1 MVRALIIPA
10 AEHEPIT
17 ECEVNR
23 LEDYQA
29 AVGGWVEPVDI
40 PALSVTVYVNEE
52 GLLRQLPFNPRATFL
67 WWYFVPEARQT
78 AMLVGQALVTGLPDR
93 SGDSTDVPSEVV
105 GMLAKPGEWRV
116 EVRTIGDPKWYRN
129 QPART
134 PRTESARERV
144 LDAAAAI
151 LVRDGA
157 DALTIASIAREA
169 DISKGG
175 LFYHFPSKE
184 DIGEGLV
191 MRFVTSFDDLISA
204 AGTEPKAATRAYLK
218 SAEDPRAAAS
228 EPLTALLGALS
239 VTPTSLDILRQR
251 YEDWSLRLDNDGVAP
266 HLVDLVRFTVDGIW
280 LADLLDL
287 APITGERR
295 AALIDNLLALID

>member
-1 MVRALIIPA
+1 MVKALIIPS

-129 QPART
+129 QMTYSDYFEALVWAMLT
-134 PRTESARERV
+134 LERW
-144 LDAAAAI
+144 
-151 LVRDGA
+151 
-157 DALTIASIAREA
+157 
-169 DISKGG
+169 
-175 LFYHFPSKE
+175 
-184 DIGEGLV
+184 
-191 MRFVTSFDDLISA
+191 SA
-204 AGTEPKAATRAYLK
+204 AEDVRVVPVLTDELTGPAAP
-218 SAEDPRAAAS
+218 SAA
-228 EPLTALLGALS
+228 
-239 VTPTSLDILRQR
+239 
-251 YEDWSLRLDNDGVAP
+251 
-266 HLVDLVRFTVDGIW
+266 
-280 LADLLDL
+280 
-287 APITGERR
+287 
-295 AALIDNLLALID
+295 